1 MSIRYNL
8 TVREALELFL
18 GDAECGM
25 PETSLARL
33 EKQMGAA
40 IHPTVRAF
48 AEKYFYMPLN
58 SGETRLGDFHIA
70 YVWGEV
76 RANEYL
82 VIGYDEDESTM
93 YGVQSPDSRENPP
106 LYIGSHISSPE
117 GEAVSWKLST
127 FTLSDFFGKVIAEG
141 LEPFCQAAFGY
152 EKEDI
157 SRIAAIFGADL
168 KELDLGGDWGSSLC
182 YNEERQEL
190 AVFRKVNGELRAVWV
205 FAETPN
211 HIERTPFG
219 GNTDAEL
226 KQLFDEEF
234 YINSLDCNFEFAL
247 TVNSE
252 RIKRAKDSGAPDTQ
266 AAELERLSARCLWAL
281 GRHKEAE
288 KLLNSAASSFT
299 HSLIGVYTALSN
311 MYDEIGEGEKRE
323 KALSAVTT
331 LSELSGDYDS
341 LGLLYLS
348 QGMKLDKDLD
358 TIDRAIELY
367 EKALEMFRKMPKPNK
382 HDIARAQQLR
392 GEARHRKKDMLK

>member
-1 MSIRYNL
+1 MSIKYNL
-8 TVREALELFL
+8 SVKEALDLFL
-18 GDAECGM
+18 GDAECGL

-48 AEKYFYMPLN
+48 AERYFYMPLN
-58 SGETRLGDFHIA
+58 SGETRLGDFHI
-70 YVWGEV
+70 VHVGGHIWLED
-76 RANEYL
+76 YL
-82 VIGYDEDESTM
+82 VIGTDGEAM
-93 YGVQSPDSRENPP
+93 YAVQSPDSREDPP
-106 LYIGSHISSPE
+106 IYIGSPE
-117 GEAVSWKLST
+117 GDVISWRLIP
-127 FTLSDFFGKVIAEG
+127 FMLNDFFTKVISDG
-141 LEPFCQAAFGY
+141 LESYCAAAYGDQ
-152 EKEDI
+152 EDEFSKI
-157 SRIAAIFGADL
+157 TAIFGADL
-168 KELDLGGDWGSSLC
+168 NELEFNGDWGYSLC

-190 AVFRKVNGELRAVWV
+190 AVFNMVEGEVKIVWV
-205 FAETPN
+205 FAETSN

-226 KQLFDEEF
+226 KQFFEEEF

-252 RIKRAKDSGAPDTQ
+252 RLKRAKDSGAPKTQ

-288 KLLNSAASSFT
+288 KLLNSAAASFAQ
-299 HSLIGVYTALSN
+299 SLTGVYTALSN
-311 MYDEIGEGEKRE
+311 MYDELGEGEKRE

-367 EKALEMFRKMPKPNK
+367 EKALEMFQKMPKPNK

>member
-58 SGETRLGDFHIA
+58 SGEKRMGDFHI
-70 YVWGEV
+70 VHVGGQIWLED
-76 RANEYL
+76 YL
-82 VIGYDEDESTM
+82 VIGTDGESM
-93 YGVQSPDSRENPP
+93 YAVQSPDSRENPP
-106 LYIGSHISSPE
+106 LYIGSPE
-117 GEAVSWKLST
+117 GDIISWKLSP
-127 FTLSDFFGKVIAEG
+127 FMLSDFFTMVITDG
-141 LEPFCQAAFGY
+141 LEPYCKAAFAY

-157 SRIAAIFGADL
+157 PRIAAIFGADL
-168 KELDLGGDWGSSLC
+168 KEVGLDREWGYSLC
-182 YNEERQEL
+182 YSEERHEL
-190 AVFRKVNGELRAVWV
+190 AAFWMADAEMIGMAV

-226 KQLFDEEF
+226 KQFFEEEF
-234 YINSLDCNFEFAL
+234 YINSLDCNFEYAL
-247 TVNSE
+247 LINSE
-252 RIKRAKDSGAPDTQ
+252 RVKRAKDSGAPDTQ

-299 HSLIGVYTALSN
+299 HSLIGVYTAMSN
-311 MYDEIGEGEKRE
+311 MYDEIGNSEKYE

-331 LSELSGDYDS
+331 LSELSGDYDA
-341 LGLLYLS
+341 LGLLYQS

-367 EKALEMFRKMPKPNK
+367 EKAIEMFQKMPRPNK
-382 HDIARAQQLR
+382 HDIARTQQLR

>member
-1 MSIRYNL
+1 MSVKYNL
-8 TVREALELFL
+8 TVEEALDLFL
-18 GDAECGM
+18 GDAECGL

-58 SGETRLGDFHIA
+58 SGETRLGDFHI
-70 YVWGEV
+70 VHVGGEI
-76 RANEYL
+76 RLDDYL
-82 VIGYDEDESTM
+82 VIGNDGETLFA
-93 YGVQSPDSRENPP
+93 VQSPDSREDPP
-106 LYIGSHISSPE
+106 IYIGSLEGDVISWRLTPFM
-117 GEAVSWKLST
+117 LN
-127 FTLSDFFGKVIAEG
+127 DFFTKVISDG
-141 LEPFCQAAFGY
+141 LEPYCAAAYGNQ
-152 EKEDI
+152 EDEFSKI
-157 SRIAAIFGADL
+157 TAIFGADL
-168 KELDLGGDWGSSLC
+168 NELEFNGDWGYSLC

-190 AVFRKVNGELRAVWV
+190 AVFNMVEGEVKIVWV
-205 FAETPN
+205 FAETSN

-226 KQLFDEEF
+226 KQFFEEEF

-252 RIKRAKDSGAPDTQ
+252 RVKRAKDSGAPKTQ

-288 KLLNSAASSFT
+288 KLLNSAALAFT
-299 HSLIGVYTALSN
+299 QSLTGVYTALSN
-311 MYDEIGEGEKRE
+311 MYDELGEGEKRE

-358 TIDRAIELY
+358 TIDSAIELY
-367 EKALEMFRKMPKPNK
+367 EKALEMFQKMPKPNK